1 MFGSVLSA
9 FGFVI
14 SSYAESIEL
23 LIFTF
28 GIVSG
33 FGLALCYVTAVV
45 IGAYYFEKRR
55 SLATGLSVCGSGIGT
70 FLFAPLTTFLVTEYG
85 WRGTTLILAGLFLNM
100 AVCGALMRDLEWTKK
115 KSKALRR
122 DRLQKNRDKR
132 KNRAHN
138 QSLKTAVS
146 SATSSTQKD
155 QPQRFPTAAEFKR
168 LHQKGEVPGK
178 EAAL

>member
-9 FGFVI
+9 FGFII

-45 IGAYYFEKRR
+45 IVAYYFEKRR

-100 AVCGALMRDLEWTKK
+100 AVCGALMRDLEWTKQ

-132 KNRAHN
+132 KGRAYN

-146 SATSSTQKD
+146 SSASLT
-155 QPQRFPTAAEFKR
+155 QPQRLPDAAEFKR
-168 LHQKGEVPGK
+168 LLQMGEALGK
-178 EAAL
+178 DAAL